1 MFRCYG
7 LFRHVV
13 GTMTLED
20 PNRFKTSRSFVL
32 GAHVVKL
39 QCKQSA
45 SVLSQSQTL
54 MTNVFFLSMTTP
66 PPAKMKKKLTSDK
79 LKFTATFTSYKC
91 IHKIRT
97 HMYTNIK
104 QLTDVVDLLGH
115 VSDSVRRALGSAISD
130 SGNQTHP
137 SLSSASV
144 VIIKRARHVQAAFNW
159 KDRLLYQ
166 ILTLYYPTIY

>member
-66 PPAKMKKKLTSDK
+66 PPPAKMKKKLTSDK

-91 IHKIRT
+91 IH
-97 HMYTNIK
+97 
-104 QLTDVVDLLGH
+104 
-115 VSDSVRRALGSAISD
+115 
-130 SGNQTHP
+130 
-137 SLSSASV
+137 
-144 VIIKRARHVQAAFNW
+144 
-159 KDRLLYQ
+159 
-166 ILTLYYPTIY
+166 

>member
-54 MTNVFFLSMTTP
+54 LFINDP
-66 PPAKMKKKLTSDK
+66 PPPCKNEKKNLPP
-79 LKFTATFTSYKC
+79 
-91 IHKIRT
+91 I
-97 HMYTNIK
+97 N
-104 QLTDVVDLLGH
+104 
-115 VSDSVRRALGSAISD
+115 
-130 SGNQTHP
+130 
-137 SLSSASV
+137 
-144 VIIKRARHVQAAFNW
+144 
-159 KDRLLYQ
+159 
-166 ILTLYYPTIY
+166 

>member
-91 IHKIRT
+91 IH
-97 HMYTNIK
+97 
-104 QLTDVVDLLGH
+104 
-115 VSDSVRRALGSAISD
+115 
-130 SGNQTHP
+130 
-137 SLSSASV
+137 
-144 VIIKRARHVQAAFNW
+144 
-159 KDRLLYQ
+159 
-166 ILTLYYPTIY
+166 

>member
-1 MFRCYG
+1 MCSYAKKLALFLNEMNLITCYGSPCKSGQTDKLVRNIYSSIIKSPTPHVNKETQTHLRFSWHGTLFDEFKRISNDGMFRCYG

-20 PNRFKTSRSFVL
+20 PNRFKTPRSFVL

-66 PPAKMKKKLTSDK
+66 PPLQK
-79 LKFTATFTSYKC
+79 
-91 IHKIRT
+91 
-97 HMYTNIK
+97 
-104 QLTDVVDLLGH
+104 
-115 VSDSVRRALGSAISD
+115 
-130 SGNQTHP
+130 
-137 SLSSASV
+137 
-144 VIIKRARHVQAAFNW
+144 
-159 KDRLLYQ
+159 
-166 ILTLYYPTIY
+166 

>member
-13 GTMTLED
+13 RTMTLED

-79 LKFTATFTSYKC
+79 LVHSHFHFLQVYTLKKGHTCT
-91 IHKIRT
+91 RT
-97 HMYTNIK
+97 
-104 QLTDVVDLLGH
+104 
-115 VSDSVRRALGSAISD
+115 
-130 SGNQTHP
+130 
-137 SLSSASV
+137 
-144 VIIKRARHVQAAFNW
+144 
-159 KDRLLYQ
+159 
-166 ILTLYYPTIY
+166 